1 MQNRQNVS
9 LNVFFRDLPI
19 WNICI
24 VSYLTK
30 ENYGFPQTHDE
41 TIKKQNNYISA
52 IDMIIYTSIYNHLI
66 SV

>member
-41 TIKKQNNYISA
+41 TIKKQNNYKSA
-52 IDMIIYTSIYNHLI
+52 IDMIIYIYILVYI
-66 SV
+66 II